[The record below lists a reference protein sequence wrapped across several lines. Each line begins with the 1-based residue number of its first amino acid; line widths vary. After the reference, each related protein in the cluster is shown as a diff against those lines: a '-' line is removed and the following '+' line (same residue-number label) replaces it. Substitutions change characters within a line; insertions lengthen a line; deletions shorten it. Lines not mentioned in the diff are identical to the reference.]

1 MRAKVKL
8 EIQDES
14 GNILSELAPYW
25 MELGSQSL
33 DGIEGAV
40 ENWRREVL
48 PEIEADLLQS
58 AQRQFTQE
66 AKKTMI

>member
-33 DGIEGAV
+33 YEIEGAV
-40 ENWRREVL
+40 ENWKQEVL

-58 AQRQFTQE
+58 AQRQFTQK
-66 AKKTMI
+66 AKKTMS

>member
-25 MELGSQSL
+25 MELGSQRL
-33 DGIEGAV
+33 DEIEGAV

-66 AKKTMI
+66 AKKTMS

>member
-33 DGIEGAV
+33 DEIEGAV